1 MTCKDFI
8 SFLTDYLRGEL
19 PEGQQALSEKHLEVC
34 SSCVA
39 YLSNYRDT
47 VELSKAAMCDPDGPV
62 PREVPEELVAA
73 VLTARKAGG
82 R

>member
-8 SFLTDYLRGEL
+8 TFLMDYLSGDL
-19 PEGQQALSEKHLEVC
+19 PEGQQTLFEKHLEVC
-34 SSCVA
+34 ASCVA

-62 PREVPEELVAA
+62 PEEVPEELVAA
-73 VLTARKAGG
+73 VLSARKAGG